1 MQWKPS
7 KRYSCRSADQPDV
20 QQKLLIFERRLS
32 AFCFQWPQI
41 NQMASD
47 YRKTGVRV
55 QEKPK

>member
-47 YRKTGVRV
+47 YRKT
-55 QEKPK
+55 